1 MHLLLDE
8 NISQRIAPE
17 LEAAGIDAD
26 YAHRLD
32 LGGAADPLVFEIALE
47 RGFDAIVTQ
56 DRYRRLS
63 DHVASLRAMRAGL
76 RIVRLVFTESAGVG
90 PSPSRQLRL
99 ILAHR
104 GAIEAAVASD
114 SPSRLLVLY
123 EDPRRP
129 IRIQRIEDIEAE
141 WRERG
146 SGGA

>member
-1 MHLLLDE
+1 
-8 NISQRIAPE
+8 
-17 LEAAGIDAD
+17 
-26 YAHRLD
+26 
-32 LGGAADPLVFEIALE
+32 
-47 RGFDAIVTQ
+47 
-56 DRYRRLS
+56 
-63 DHVASLRAMRAGL
+63 MRAGL

-114 SPSRLLVLY
+114 SSSRLLVLY

-129 IRIQRIEDIEAE
+129 IRIRRIEDIEAE

-146 SGGA
+146 LSGA